1 MIIFNKII
9 FLSSIIAKAL
19 LFVASFLLYILLALA
34 RLFVGLFGYIFRFF
48 TTLFIKVNLYIKI
61 IILYVFNFTGQLF
74 SLIRLTI
81 VNMLRFFC
89 IIIPNYMLSSLVF
102 IFEIIQVLLIFSYR
116 FFYGLLLG
124 IVGLIYLGIKNFSVT
139 RVKRR
144 YLNTR
149 SSSYILNVYI
159 KKINTIFITFANKIF
174 LQNNSV
180 LNIILRLFFT
190 SFLLK
195 LFNKVKYGYT
205 QVYLT
210 ILAIAKYIYLFLK
223 NLILF
228 FKNIV
233 IILMIIFTNI
243 LILIK
248 KVLTTDF
255 WKVFISD
262 FFILFKK
269 LPKIIRFLSA
279 SIVKIATQEM
289 IIIIYNVFHTIKS
302 VLSFMYYDL
311 IKNIGLYIKNNVI
324 KTISLLLI
332 VGNVSA
338 SSLYFYKHQ
347 DIFVD
352 LSNKWKNGFGFVSL
366 SNMIVNIIDNEL
378 FKPVTFYSR
387 SIMVEQDKNLY
398 DILLDEN
405 VSYNDISDII
415 NKINKLYSLKKM
427 KSEITI
433 NLVIATSNEWEKNKI
448 QRLSFPILEKRSD
461 IIVEADKNYKYSA
474 YIKDTNLHKYLMR
487 RKIIID
493 NSVAESASKQN
504 VPYSVIKEVTKALEW
519 DVDFQ
524 REIHNNDAL
533 EIIFDCS
540 YNQNDELSNCDNLLY
555 VSLKGTNKNIVFYKY
570 KGQYYETGGKSIA
583 KTLVKTPVDNGRLSS
598 SFGFRNHPVLGY
610 TLLHKGIDFAAPY
623 GTPIH
628 ASGNGIIEIR
638 QYSPTFGNFIKIR
651 HNSHLSTLYAHM
663 KGFNPKF
670 KVKDRVNQRD
680 IIGYLGG
687 TGRVTGPHLHYEVY
701 VNGKQVNPMTIKMPS
716 DKKLSDVEMLSF
728 MAHKSTLDS
737 FMLRMPSKGKI
748 LSPVFQVVES
758 IESPTEDT
766 TKKELSNKKN
776 NK

>member
-1 MIIFNKII
+1 LNNRAM
-9 FLSSIIAKAL
+9 S
-19 LFVASFLLYILLALA
+19 YISK
-34 RLFVGLFGYIFRFF
+34 GYI
-48 TTLFIKVNLYIKI
+48 N
-61 IILYVFNFTGQLF
+61 
-74 SLIRLTI
+74 
-81 VNMLRFFC
+81 
-89 IIIPNYMLSSLVF
+89 
-102 IFEIIQVLLIFSYR
+102 
-116 FFYGLLLG
+116 
-124 IVGLIYLGIKNFSVT
+124 
-139 RVKRR
+139 
-144 YLNTR
+144 
-149 SSSYILNVYI
+149 
-159 KKINTIFITFANKIF
+159 KINTIFITFANKIF
-174 LQNNSV
+174 LKDNSV
-180 LNIILRLFFT
+180 IHIIFNVFFT

-195 LFNKVKYGYT
+195 LFNKLKHSYIKIYLAIFAIVKY
-205 QVYLT
+205 
-210 ILAIAKYIYLFLK
+210 ICLFLK

-243 LILIK
+243 LIFIRQL
-248 KVLTTDF
+248 LTTKF

-262 FFILFKK
+262 CFVLFKK
-269 LPKIIRFLSA
+269 LPNIVRFVSA
-279 SIVKIATQEM
+279 SIIKIATHEM

-302 VLSFMYYDL
+302 VSSFMYYDL

-324 KTISLLLI
+324 KAISLLLI
-332 VGNVSA
+332 LGNIFG
-338 SSLYFYKHQ
+338 SSLYFYNHQ
-347 DIFVD
+347 NVFVE
-352 LSNKWKNGFGFVSL
+352 LSNKWKNSFGFIPL
-366 SNMIVNIIDNEL
+366 SNIVVNIVDNEL
-378 FKPVTFYSR
+378 FKPITFYSR

-555 VSLKGTNKNIVFYKY
+555 VSLKGTNKNIAFYKY
-570 KGQYYETGGKSIA
+570 KGQYYEAGGKSIA
-583 KTLVKTPVDNGRLSS
+583 KTLVKTPVDNARLSS

-628 ASGNGIIEIR
+628 ASGNGVIEIR
-638 QYSPTFGNFIKIR
+638 QYSATYGNFIKIR

-716 DKKLSDVEMLSF
+716 DKKLSDGEMLNF
-728 MAHKSTLDS
+728 MSHKSTLDS

-758 IESPTEDT
+758 IETPTIDT
-766 TKKELSNKKN
+766 IKKELSYKKN